1 MYFRTIRTPS
11 QTDAVMLFPKPN
23 PFRDLLPHHS
33 LGWRACKITEHDE
46 EKGTY
51 GVEFKNGELKNGVIM
66 GLLREPLGK
75 VLIGRK
81 PLVFDVGDSKI
92 DAKLHT
98 QILQS

>member
-1 MYFRTIRTPS
+1 
-11 QTDAVMLFPKPN
+11 
-23 PFRDLLPHHS
+23 LLPHHS

-92 DAKLHT
+92 DGKVRLDEERQSLATKTTHT
-98 QILQS
+98 RTSAQPSPPP